1 MLRGEDE
8 VKEERGNMLLLQQK
22 IQAVWNV
29 FLSSQSWSG
38 ESDLGGLISGLGPR
52 TEW

>member
-1 MLRGEDE
+1 MWRREDE

-22 IQAVWNV
+22 MQAVWNV

-38 ESDLGGLISGLGPR
+38 ESDLGGTYQWIRP
-52 TEW
+52 ED